1 MVNYRPYYHCSIL
14 LLYIV
19 DILLCNI
26 KHFYISSFF
35 MQVMIRLQLIFLV
48 IHYVKKPGKHTD
60 FISQVGYISR
70 GKTTFLSGFDSSNLG
85 S

>member
-26 KHFYISSFF
+26 KHFYISNFF
-35 MQVMIRLQLIFLV
+35 YASNNSTTISTLF
-48 IHYVKKPGKHTD
+48 IHYVKNRGKYTD
-60 FISQVGYISR
+60 FLSQ
-70 GKTTFLSGFDSSNLG
+70 D
-85 S
+85 